1 MPMII
6 GEIRRYL
13 RDNNTL
19 RVSRSIRDLAYK
31 ALSAKEALSR
41 KMGSE
46 PSLAQ
51 ITAALNESGIDA
63 TESDVSSA
71 LEAIVEP
78 MSLFDPVYSDGG
90 SDNLCVM
97 DSIQDN
103 SSSDDAWLDDIAL
116 REALK
121 QLSERERNIIN
132 LRFFRGRTQMEIAEE
147 IGISQAQVSRL
158 EKGAIDKM
166 RCNMQ

>member
-1 MPMII
+1 
-6 GEIRRYL
+6 
-13 RDNNTL
+13 
-19 RVSRSIRDLAYK
+19 
-31 ALSAKEALSR
+31 
-41 KMGSE
+41 
-46 PSLAQ
+46 
-51 ITAALNESGIDA
+51 
-63 TESDVSSA
+63 
-71 LEAIVEP
+71 
-78 MSLFDPVYSDGG
+78 MSLFDPVYSDSGN
-90 SDNLCVM
+90 DNLCVM

-103 SSSDDAWLDDIAL
+103 SCSDDAWLDDIAL

-121 QLSERERNIIN
+121 QLSERERRIIN

>member
-1 MPMII
+1 MII

-63 TESDVSSA
+63 RLILQVHDELIVECKESDAPKV
-71 LEAIVEP
+71 LKILKDEMEL
-78 MSLFDPVYSDGG
+78 SL
-90 SDNLCVM
+90 
-97 DSIQDN
+97 IH
-103 SSSDDAWLDDIAL
+103 I
-116 REALK
+116 
-121 QLSERERNIIN
+121 
-132 LRFFRGRTQMEIAEE
+132 
-147 IGISQAQVSRL
+147 
-158 EKGAIDKM
+158 
-166 RCNMQ
+166 